1 MSVALYRKYR
11 PKNFSDVTNQNH
23 IKITLQNEIEH
34 DRLGHA
40 YLFCGPRGTGK
51 TTIARLLS
59 KAVNCLD
66 LQPNGEPCNKCEI
79 CREVLEGRSLDVI
92 EIDAASHTGVENV
105 RENII
110 NNARFTPSRNKYK
123 VFIIDEVHMLSISA
137 FNALL
142 KTLEEPPKYVIF
154 ILATTEAHKVPATI
168 ISRCQRFDFKKII
181 VNELVDRLR
190 WISGQEEISVD
201 EKVLKMIANQSG
213 GCVRD
218 AESLLEQVF
227 ALGEKNIT
235 LEQAELILPKV
246 DFDLFYDLFDF
257 IVKKNKTEAI
267 ILINKLVSDGV
278 DVSRFTD
285 NFIGFIRKIL
295 MYKVTEDLD
304 DLARE
309 VDETVMQKIRQGLSS
324 VSESFLIQIIEKCL
338 TNKDLF
344 KQNYLVQLPLEITI
358 LELCST
364 EPIMVVGSA
373 VVAPPVITSKV
384 EVEKKIIK
392 PVETEH
398 FVSTLKKEVVSSEEK
413 PQVAPSS
420 LEEKVEDKP
429 VVAPP
434 VEASVTPKVEPPAD
448 LSGFSNVWMQAL
460 KLVSQSNYSLF
471 MSLKMGKA
479 VSFSD
484 NKLVIGFLFELHRSR
499 VDEPKAKKII
509 RDIFNSLLK
518 DPIIIEFSVD
528 PRLSLDDLPKG
539 SSVMESAP
547 LPEEEPK
554 KPENEADRVAGEF
567 GGTVVES

>member
-11 PKNFSDVTNQNH
+11 PKSFSDVTNQNH
-23 IKITLQNEIEH
+23 IKITLQNEIEN

-66 LQPNGEPCNKCEI
+66 LQPSGEACNKCEI
-79 CREVLEGRSLDVI
+79 CQEVLAGKSLDII

-181 VNELVDRLR
+181 VNELMDRLR

-201 EKVLKMIANQSG
+201 DKVLKLIAKQAG

-227 ALGEKNIT
+227 ALGEKNIS

-246 DFDLFYDLFDF
+246 DFDLFFELFDF
-257 IVKKNKTEAI
+257 IIKKNKVESIT
-267 ILINKLVSDGV
+267 LINKLVGDGV
-278 DVSRFTD
+278 DIARFTD
-285 NFIGFIRKIL
+285 NFVEFIRKVL

-309 VDETVMQKIRQGLSS
+309 VDETVMKSIRQVLPT
-324 VSESFLIQIIEKCL
+324 VTETFLIQMIEKCL
-338 TNKDLF
+338 INKDLF
-344 KQNYLVQLPLEITI
+344 KQNYLAQLPLEVTT

-364 EPIMVVGSA
+364 EPVAMSRPFVSAPPTSTPNVEVQKKTVDLENKTELTAPSVTAPKVEEKAVENLEKPAQTEPVEEIPPA
-373 VVAPPVITSKV
+373 VVAV
-384 EVEKKIIK
+384 
-392 PVETEH
+392 
-398 FVSTLKKEVVSSEEK
+398 
-413 PQVAPSS
+413 
-420 LEEKVEDKP
+420 LE
-429 VVAPP
+429 
-434 VEASVTPKVEPPAD
+434 TPKMEIPAD
-448 LSGFSNVWMQAL
+448 LGGFVGVWTEAL
-460 KLVSQSNYSLF
+460 KMISQTNYSLF

-479 VSFSD
+479 MSFSGD
-484 NKLVIGFLFELHRSR
+484 KLTIGFLFELHRSR
-499 VDEPKAKKII
+499 VDDPKSKLII
-509 RDIFNSLLK
+509 REVFAKLLNK
-518 DPIIIEFSVD
+518 PIVIEVIVD

-539 SSVMESAP
+539 GGALETPPMPDETP
-547 LPEEEPK
+547 GPPQ
-554 KPENEADRVAGEF
+554 NEADKVAGEF
-567 GGTVVES
+567 GGTVVEQ